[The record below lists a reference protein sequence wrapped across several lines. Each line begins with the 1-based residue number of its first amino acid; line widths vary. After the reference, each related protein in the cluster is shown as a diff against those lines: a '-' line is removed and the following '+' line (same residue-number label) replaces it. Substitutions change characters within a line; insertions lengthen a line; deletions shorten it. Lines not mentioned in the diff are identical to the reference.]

1 MTERIIAPS
10 LLAADYMKL
19 GEEVRRIE
27 AAGADWL
34 HYDVMDASFV
44 PPLSFGAGV
53 LKAIRP
59 ITTANRSCRRRD
71 MRRSNWHSVNS
82 TA

>member
-27 AAGADWL
+27 AAG
-34 HYDVMDASFV
+34 
-44 PPLSFGAGV
+44 
-53 LKAIRP
+53 IRHGE
-59 ITTANRSCRRRD
+59 ILR
-71 MRRSNWHSVNS
+71 
-82 TA
+82 

>member
-27 AAGADWL
+27 AAGADWRIMTL
-34 HYDVMDASFV
+34 WTPALYRPS
-44 PPLSFGAGV
+44 PLA
-53 LKAIRP
+53 LE
-59 ITTANRSCRRRD
+59 C
-71 MRRSNWHSVNS
+71 
-82 TA
+82 